1 MPSQSE
7 FPLAQ
12 FLTLCQES
20 FQSQKRLFEKVAEV
34 CQQAFQLPQET
45 VYRELL
51 AREKLGSTAIGEG
64 VAIPHCR
71 IEDCREPVGLLIT
84 LSHPIEFS
92 SPDSRDV
99 DIFFVLLVPKEATDE
114 HLKLLSFI
122 ATTLSEEATRGAL
135 RTATDAQQLASIVMD
150 SRAP

>member
-1 MPSQSE
+1 MLSQAE
-7 FPLAQ
+7 LPLTQ

-20 FQSQKRLFEKVAEV
+20 FQSQKRLFEKVGEV
-34 CQQAFQLPQET
+34 CQQAFHLPQET

-71 IEDCREPVGLLIT
+71 IEDCQEPVGLLIT
-84 LSHPIEFS
+84 LSQPIEFS
-92 SPDSRDV
+92 SPDGRDV
-99 DIFFVLLVPKEATDE
+99 DIIFVLLVPKEATDE

-122 ATTLSEEATRGAL
+122 ATTLSEEETRGAL
-135 RTATDAQQLASIVMD
+135 RTATDARQLATIVTD